1 MSPRRRRALATVVV
15 AVATLAPIAAAEAA
29 LRVTRRFYTPV
40 AYGWRWAGSPLRNEL
55 APDAA
60 DATNELG
67 LRGRPIAYGDDDAV
81 VLLVGDSQ
89 VEAATLPLDQMPEAL
104 LERSLE
110 EASGRAVRVVSIGA
124 SGWGQDQQLV
134 AVREY
139 LSRWRADAVVV
150 WATPSND
157 FFENTFADRSTDDSA
172 GPVKP
177 TFLLRDGRLEGPFY
191 AGPRGVD
198 RLLVG
203 QVARIALSGRS
214 YTKGVRAR
222 WDRRIPSADR
232 AAGRAYC
239 AGFTPIARRQLFGQE
254 LALSPS
260 RRFVLLTSDDVAH
273 SRSHFSPR
281 THPRSPRDDYE
292 VAITAALY
300 AQLRDEASRAGA
312 GFAVLTTTHE
322 VREAAERLVACVR
335 GPDGRSLEVRPTEAE
350 LMASVA
356 PPGSVVSVRVD
367 GGYENF
373 VSRSDQ
379 HLGAVGNPKA
389 MRGLAAELVARGL
402 VPRG

>member
-15 AVATLAPIAAAEAA
+15 AVATFAPIAAAEAA
-29 LRVTRRFYTPV
+29 LRVTRRFYAPV

-67 LRGRPIAYGDDDAV
+67 LRGRSIAYGDDDAV
-81 VLLVGDSQ
+81 VVLVGDSQ
-89 VEAATLPLDQMPEAL
+89 VEAATLPLDQMPEVL

-110 EASGRAVRVVSIGA
+110 EASGRTVRVVSIGA

-134 AVREY
+134 ALREY
-139 LSRWRADAVVV
+139 LARWRADAVVV

-157 FFENTFADRSTDDSA
+157 FFENTFADRSTNDSA

-191 AGPRGVD
+191 TGPRGVD

-214 YTKGVRAR
+214 YAEGVRAR

-232 AAGRAYC
+232 GAGIADC
-239 AGFTPIARRQLFGQE
+239 AGTRPITQRELYGRE
-254 LALSPS
+254 LALP
-260 RRFVLLTSDDVAH
+260 RGGRYELRTIDDVVN

-281 THPRSPRDDYE
+281 THPRSPRDAYQ
-292 VAITAALY
+292 VAITTALY
-300 AQLRDEASRAGA
+300 AALHDEASRAGA

-335 GPDGRSLEVRPTEAE
+335 GPDGRSLEVHPTEAE

-356 PPGSVVSVRVD
+356 PRGSVVSVRID
-367 GGYENF
+367 GGYENL
-373 VSRSDQ
+373 VSRTDQ

-389 MRGLAAELVARGL
+389 MRGLAEELVARGL